1 MGKNLYVGNLT
12 GNVKKSDLETMC
24 SKFGT
29 VQSAHLITHRDTGRS
44 RGFGFVEMDTDAQVQ
59 SAIQGL
65 HDHEHDGR
73 RLTVYEAKPGDDR
86 DGGGQ
91 PDGFQRKPL
100 SYRPESVPRVA
111 SLSYRNSISVRHRAE
126 PS

>member
-12 GNVKKSDLETMC
+12 GNVTKSDLETMF

-44 RGFGFVEMDTDAQVQ
+44 RGFGFVEMDTDAQAHA
-59 SAIQGL
+59 AIQGL
-65 HDHEHDGR
+65 RDHEHGGR

-86 DGGGQ
+86 GGG
-91 PDGFQRKPL
+91 GGGGGGNGGGSGGRRERSSGLERKPL
-100 SYRPESVPRVA
+100 SSRP
-111 SLSYRNSISVRHRAE
+111 
-126 PS
+126 